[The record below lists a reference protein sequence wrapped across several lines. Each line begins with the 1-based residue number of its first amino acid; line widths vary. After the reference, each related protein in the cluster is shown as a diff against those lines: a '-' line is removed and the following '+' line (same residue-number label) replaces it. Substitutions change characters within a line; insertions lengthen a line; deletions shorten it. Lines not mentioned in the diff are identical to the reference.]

1 MSYVLAYSSQ
11 AESRTNNS
19 LFWQKHLQSI
29 KDFSVLHTWS
39 RLGVTLRLYPGQ
51 SYLHLQRTARLP
63 RVHLFWA
70 CHTADEDTNS
80 LPWAGEPVQSKLL
93 AVRGGSWI
101 SGQWSPA
108 TLRKSMLKGL
118 GSCCLL
124 AGERHPGERVL
135 LKDLVWGLGL
145 PSSNRVTLGKSE
157 GSRMHSWKGLWAL
170 FYKRPKIRNEAISFR
185 SHSD

>member
-1 MSYVLAYSSQ
+1 MRPLLGSQ
-11 AESRTNNS
+11 SAKATRRTRDALS
-19 LFWQKHLQSI
+19 GFPGELHMCWSI
-29 KDFSVLHTWS
+29 CIFPSIVMMDTRCLLCTHT
-39 RLGVTLRLYPGQ
+39 
-51 SYLHLQRTARLP
+51 H
-63 RVHLFWA
+63 HLFWA